1 MKKLRAAIIGL
12 AHIHVINMTNDFSR
26 HPDMYEIVGMADVP
40 PYTEEERKERI
51 RKNVPADSKVPLFE
65 DYMELLSKDIDLAI
79 ICTDIKDHADI
90 TVKILAM
97 GINVVIEKP
106 MCIDSEDAERIYKAY
121 KESKAQLYVNWP
133 IAWFSGFRLAYDLA
147 RSGEVGDILRVQ
159 YRSPATTGPYKPGE
173 LPEEELL
180 KSWWYH
186 SDRGG
191 GSICDYAG
199 YGCVLTTWFA
209 GKRAKSVY
217 GIRKNFISK
226 FSDIEDY
233 SAFILDFGECVGYV
247 EGSWTTFNSGEIPTG
262 PIVYG
267 TKGIIVTDRHST
279 EVRVYTDFA
288 QYMPS
293 PPPNKVL
300 KPGECCDDVATGI
313 YKNLVLGE
321 KAYELISADF
331 NLDVQAA
338 LSAGIRSCR
347 SGISETVG
355 EF

>member
-51 RKNVPADSKVPLFE
+51 RKNVPADSKVTLFE

-133 IAWFSGFRLAYDLA
+133 IAWFPAFRLAYDLA

-180 KSWWYH
+180 KSCGITVTGAVAPSAIMQDTVVFLLHGSQESGRKAFMASAKISYQSFRILRIIPH
-186 SDRGG
+186 SYLT
-191 GSICDYAG
+191 SVN
-199 YGCVLTTWFA
+199 VLVTSRVPGRLSTAVKSPQAPLFTA
-209 GKRAKSVY
+209 QRA
-217 GIRKNFISK
+217 
-226 FSDIEDY
+226 
-233 SAFILDFGECVGYV
+233 
-247 EGSWTTFNSGEIPTG
+247 
-262 PIVYG
+262 
-267 TKGIIVTDRHST
+267 
-279 EVRVYTDFA
+279 
-288 QYMPS
+288 
-293 PPPNKVL
+293 
-300 KPGECCDDVATGI
+300 
-313 YKNLVLGE
+313 
-321 KAYELISADF
+321 
-331 NLDVQAA
+331 
-338 LSAGIRSCR
+338 
-347 SGISETVG
+347 
-355 EF
+355 